1 MHLSTAAVLLCPPF
15 QLHSSCHSGFINA
28 TIAVAVFKCLRRSP
42 DSCPAMSSIHNEGA
56 DFWGVLINAD
66 KSPTPL
72 LEQLCLGIA
81 QVMTS
86 FDEFATTD
94 LTPDRLAAFYRK
106 VGGNYDVLFLQ
117 TRPSALS
124 FIYQRLGCFH
134 SIQPTN
140 DPYKPP
146 SIPALQPN
154 GFVRWQTIQLLLD
167 PDEHSRW
174 LQNAVDLWDIE
185 TPNGGIFPKV
195 IPRGAFPAEPDPEM
209 VQWHEEVSRR
219 FELDYWKKNIMRSA
233 PPNFAPYHSYFS
245 QKDVPT
251 QKEDESP
258 RSQRRTTP
266 HRQEPTSA
274 SERRNPHKHRHRRSD
289 EKPPST
295 TRRVQ
300 STYFPR
306 QSENLNPG
314 YSSRPSSPPM
324 WAKEPTKSRTR
335 ERQQAYGRSVSPGT
349 VPGFGGSDASSE
361 DSGSAVP
368 EPPRSDRYSYPRN
381 LSPPQV
387 SHTRR
392 HSHEAY
398 ARRPRKDLSPDP
410 HKHPAHSDT
419 YHSNPG
425 RLYDS
430 DGARRIRIS
439 KAYNDEPLQQR
450 ASGVGFRERVVS
462 DPPPTFPPGREVP
475 VFTRMHSRYVGA
487 GDTYIVHPHPDL
499 EPMSDRRNSYHRST
513 NANSNGNSTC
523 TAERARYIDPR
534 NPRWAA
540 PVQSPS
546 KRGVPVQPAD
556 VEYARGR
563 RTAMYDR

>member
-1 MHLSTAAVLLCPPF
+1 MLNSV
-15 QLHSSCHSGFINA
+15 Q
-28 TIAVAVFKCLRRSP
+28 
-42 DSCPAMSSIHNEGA
+42 
-56 DFWGVLINAD
+56 
-66 KSPTPL
+66 
-72 LEQLCLGIA
+72 
-81 QVMTS
+81 TS

-274 SERRNPHKHRHRRSD
+274 R
-289 EKPPST
+289 
-295 TRRVQ
+295 
-300 STYFPR
+300 
-306 QSENLNPG
+306 
-314 YSSRPSSPPM
+314 
-324 WAKEPTKSRTR
+324 
-335 ERQQAYGRSVSPGT
+335 T

-381 LSPPQV
+381 LSPPRV

-499 EPMSDRRNSYHRST
+499 EPMSDRRNSYHRPT

-556 VEYARGR
+556 VEYTRGR